1 MKQIKLINRI
11 LMMTFCLFFTFGCKE
26 QPKEEPIEVE
36 RSETELSETDF
47 KNLWDRADE
56 LWEQKDPD
64 LIESVYASNFNRIS
78 PGGTSTNV
86 AELSEEL
93 EAIKNAY
100 PDMTLDL
107 ERYEILGDKVVVHW
121 SVDGT
126 FTGELGG
133 VKGNG
138 EPFKDI
144 TGVSIFTIENGKIV
158 KDDSYWDTFA
168 IFGQTGYTIVAVE

>member
-1 MKQIKLINRI
+1 
-11 LMMTFCLFFTFGCKE
+11 MMTYCLLFVLGCKE
-26 QPKEEPIEVE
+26 KPKQEHIEVD
-36 RSETELSETDF
+36 SSVTVLSETDF
-47 KNLWDRADE
+47 RNLWDKADE
-56 LWEQKDPD
+56 LWEKKDPN
-64 LIESVYASNFNRIS
+64 LIDSVYANNFKRVS

-107 ERYEILGDKVVVHW
+107 ERYEILGDRAIVHW

-126 FTGELGG
+126 FTGELVGI
-133 VKGNG
+133 KGNG
-138 EPFKDI
+138 KSFQDI
-144 TGVSIFTIENGKIV
+144 IGVSIFTIENGKII

-168 IFGQTGYTIVAVE
+168 IFNQTGYTIVEVE